1 MPLNLCKSSS
11 RMHHCSSVTIPP
23 PLDVIVLSGQLRTLT
38 VETCPSRGNGVWRQE
53 EYGSVFTALWL
64 EKEGVVVEFS
74 NADRPNTGSTVQ
86 EAKRSKW
93 LHFRA
98 HQRSLSHLWDL
109 KERQKHDYFLLFDG
123 GAKQSGSFVTIRQL
137 THMFDLED
145 RGWGF
150 IEASPRLSVTR
161 CWKKE
166 PGPRRKL

>member
-1 MPLNLCKSSS
+1 M
-11 RMHHCSSVTIPP
+11 
-23 PLDVIVLSGQLRTLT
+23 
-38 VETCPSRGNGVWRQE
+38 
-53 EYGSVFTALWL
+53 

-74 NADRPNTGSTVQ
+74 NADRPNAGSTVQ

-123 GAKQSGSFVTIRQL
+123 GAKQSGSFVTTRQL

-150 IEASPRLSVTR
+150 IEALCYEVLE
-161 CWKKE
+161 KKSRGQE
-166 PGPRRKL
+166 ENYKSFSLCIAQM